1 MRKNRVAIV
10 LLIIL
15 AGISAFLLI
24 YKNRTNTLDKESSS
38 FAVEDTSSIT
48 KVFLADKQNNT
59 VTLTKNNPGN
69 WTVNNEF
76 KASKD
81 IVNMLLKT
89 IMSVE
94 VREPVSKAGSPQVI
108 KMLASTSVKVEIYQ
122 RVYRINLFDKIKLF
136 PHEKKTKTYYVGGA
150 TQDNKGTYMLIEGS
164 EEPYVTHIFGFN
176 GFLTTRYST
185 LLKDWREHAIFNLK
199 YNQIKSFSIQ
209 ITDKPEG
216 SFTATKKSPR
226 DFDIIALKDKTPVRN
241 YDTLKIMDLF
251 SSFNDV
257 RFEVLLNDM
266 DKLKKD
272 SIVNSLPYNI
282 ITLEDMEG
290 KKYSI
295 TTFLRIAPPDQID
308 QEGKPVIYDRDRL
321 YALINDKKDLVL
333 IQFYV
338 FNMIFKPLDYYL
350 IQNAVKQ

>member
-1 MRKNRVAIV
+1 MRKNRVALI
-10 LLIIL
+10 LLIVL

-122 RVYRINLFDKIKLF
+122 RVYRINLFDKIKLL

-150 TQDNKGTYMLIEGS
+150 TQDNKGTYMLIDGS

-176 GFLTTRYST
+176 GFLTTRYSP
-185 LLKDWREHAIFNLK
+185 LLKDWREHTIFNLK
-199 YNQIKSFSIQ
+199 YNQIKSFSLQ

-216 SFTATKKSPR
+216 SFSATKKSPR
-226 DFDIIALKDKTPVRN
+226 DFDIIALKDKIPVQN

-257 RFEVLLNDM
+257 RFEILLNDM

-272 SIVNSLPYNI
+272 SIANSLPYNI

-295 TTFLRIAPPDQID
+295 TTFLRLAPPDQID
-308 QEGKPVIYDRDRL
+308 QEGKPVLYDRDRL

>member
-1 MRKNRVAIV
+1 MRKNRVALI
-10 LLIIL
+10 LLIVL

-122 RVYRINLFDKIKLF
+122 RVYRINLFDKIKLL

-150 TQDNKGTYMLIEGS
+150 TQDNKGTYMLIDGS

-176 GFLTTRYST
+176 GFLTTRYSP
-185 LLKDWREHAIFNLK
+185 LLKDWREHTIFNLK
-199 YNQIKSFSIQ
+199 YNQIKSFSLQ

-216 SFTATKKSPR
+216 SFSATKKSPR
-226 DFDIIALKDKTPVRN
+226 DFDIIALKDKIPVQN

-257 RFEVLLNDM
+257 RFEILLNDM

-272 SIVNSLPYNI
+272 SIANSLPYNI

-290 KKYSI
+290 KKYSV
-295 TTFLRIAPPDQID
+295 TTFLRLAPPDQID
-308 QEGKPVIYDRDRL
+308 QEGKPVLYDRDRL